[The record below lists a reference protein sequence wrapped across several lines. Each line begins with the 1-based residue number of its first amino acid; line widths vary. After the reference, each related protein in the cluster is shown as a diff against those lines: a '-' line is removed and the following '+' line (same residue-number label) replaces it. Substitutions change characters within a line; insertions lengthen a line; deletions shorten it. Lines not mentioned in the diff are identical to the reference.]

1 MKNCV
6 CQNCGAFYRVPQH
19 RATRL
24 QAAQEA
30 HERACAAVEARRKA
44 KDTRGLH
51 EALERAR
58 LALNERMR
66 LENG

>member
-1 MKNCV
+1 MTLLHL
-6 CQNCGAFYRVPQH
+6 FRRHERQH

-30 HERACAAVEARRKA
+30 HESACAAVDARRKA
-44 KDTRGLH
+44 GDTRGLH

>member
-1 MKNCV
+1 MTLLNLFQSMKTQERIMLLN
-6 CQNCGAFYRVPQH
+6 
-19 RATRL
+19 
-24 QAAQEA
+24 AAINA
-30 HERACAAVEARRKA
+30 HESACADVEARRKA
-44 KDTRGLH
+44 RDTRGLH